1 MYGGDPHL
9 DLLTPYVDYT
19 VAPKNN
25 NVFLDVDSVS
35 PVNTEHDFKTI
46 FLYSIEDY
54 RKQIW
59 TKLDTMSTGVKNPL
73 RFFDFSMPCA
83 ELTDPRW
90 FPKPTQELLPTG
102 GEVKLE
108 FDPGKAKVDMSK
120 AENASEINGLR
131 NKLEALDLDPNSI
144 LKTFTITGTASP
156 DGSYESNQKLAS
168 ARMKEVTNIILSVLR
183 PDTRNFIKVTT
194 NARVAEWNEV
204 ADLMEADGLTAEA
217 DQIKSITSK
226 YSKDR
231 ASQALS
237 IRRLPFYTNL
247 LSKKYLPMLRK
258 VEYQYEYSQF
268 RTRTDQEILEIY
280 KRDPQMINTRYECSR
295 LFETTQDPE
304 LLRSYYNLSLQKF
317 PINNYLASNR
327 LACLNLKENKPDLN
341 VLAKYIKEDA
351 PQEVLQN
358 QVVTALKAKEYQYA
372 DSVASFIY
380 RTEDSEDL
388 IAIVEVLN
396 GNFDNAS
403 RILLKGG
410 LNEVLVL

>member
-1 MYGGDPHL
+1 M
-9 DLLTPYVDYT
+9 
-19 VAPKNN
+19 
-25 NVFLDVDSVS
+25 
-35 PVNTEHDFKTI
+35 
-46 FLYSIEDY
+46 
-54 RKQIW
+54 
-59 TKLDTMSTGVKNPL
+59 
-73 RFFDFSMPCA
+73 
-83 ELTDPRW
+83 
-90 FPKPTQELLPTG
+90 
-102 GEVKLE
+102 
-108 FDPGKAKVDMSK
+108 
-120 AENASEINGLR
+120 

-144 LKTFTITGTASP
+144 LNTFTITGTASP

-168 ARMKEVTNIILSVLR
+168 ARMEEVTNIVLSVLR

-280 KRDPQMINTRYECSR
+280 KRDPQMINTRYECAR

-317 PINNYLASNR
+317 PRNNYLASNR

-410 LNEVLVL
+410 LNEVLVLLAMKQDDEALEKAKLLPAEEPINDYVRAIAFRRQGDAGFSMARAYLQNAVMWDESLGEIADMDGDLKDVWEIVKELF